1 MKYKGILV
9 AFLSIILLASCSNN
23 DEMKQVDDV
32 KALVDKYS
40 VGNFTDDHTA
50 SISSTE
56 LIITEDDESEDVFE
70 LPEDEFFVSVAPFVN
85 ETHPCDIHSLTGCQ
99 GELVDADFDIYIE
112 NEAGEI
118 IVDETINS
126 GKNGFVDLWLPRDQT
141 FSVKI
146 NHDGKTVE
154 SELSTYEQ
162 DGTCIT
168 TMQLS

>member
-1 MKYKGILV
+1 MGGLKMTYKGILV
-9 AFLSIILLASCSNN
+9 AFLSIILLVACSNK

-32 KALVDKYS
+32 KALVDEYS

-56 LIITEDDESEDVFE
+56 LIITGDDESEEVFE

-118 IVDETINS
+118 IVDETMNS
-126 GKNGFVDLWLPRDQT
+126 
-141 FSVKI
+141 
-146 NHDGKTVE
+146 
-154 SELSTYEQ
+154 
-162 DGTCIT
+162 
-168 TMQLS
+168 

>member
-1 MKYKGILV
+1 MTYKGILV
-9 AFLSIILLASCSNN
+9 AFLSIILLVACSNK

-32 KALVDKYS
+32 KALVDEYS

-56 LIITEDDESEDVFE
+56 LIITGDDESEEVFE

-118 IVDETINS
+118 IVDETMNS
-126 GKNGFVDLWLPRDQT
+126 GKNGFVDLWLPRDHT

-146 NHDGKTVE
+146 NYDGKTVE
-154 SELSTYEQ
+154 SDLSTYEQ